1 VKGDIDGEI
10 DARAMREDWEEV
22 QKLANELGNDKWQ
35 YRALA
40 QLGVAA
46 FYNGDLNTAGKNV
59 ARALVEA
66 TKSKDAAAQATSA

>member
-22 QKLANELGNDKWQ
+22 QELAKELGNDKWQ

-46 FYNGDLNTAGKNV
+46 STTVTWIQPEGTSR
-59 ARALVEA
+59 ARWSSHEER
-66 TKSKDAAAQATSA
+66 